1 MQVDETSADDRLQQ
15 YTVFKRS
22 KNDDP
27 TSQSMLDVE
36 VGSGCIYVYSKFKIK
51 KTPNGLKSD
60 K

>member
-51 KTPNGLKSD
+51 KHRTV
-60 K
+60 